1 MLELRGQ
8 CNLSTETQ
16 TNILIDCIESAKR
29 EINMSN
35 PSCCYHY
42 SSLLSVSMVLITL
55 VLLNNTGKEFS
66 FVCYLKRGLGLL
78 TVSSPFSFLSYTI
91 ESGRTGLEFQL
102 CCFLLLLLLLLSR
115 FSRVRLCDPIDCSPP
130 GSPVPGILQARTLEW
145 VAISFSNA

>member
-42 SSLLSVSMVLITL
+42 SLLLSVSMVLITL

-66 FVCYLKRGLGLL
+66 FICYLKRGLGLL
-78 TVSSPFSFLSYTI
+78 TVSSPFSLLSCMI

-102 CCFLLLLLLLLSR
+102 CHFLA
-115 FSRVRLCDPIDCSPP
+115 PII
-130 GSPVPGILQARTLEW
+130 PV
-145 VAISFSNA
+145 